1 LNSRFGQIE
10 ILGFAMFKKSFFVFA
25 LLMSAASIP
34 AQADD
39 VTNRVDALEDQVRQL
54 VGQIEELNYT
64 VKQLQS
70 QTLAA
75 PRQTGEAQGPAVL
88 AVPKKKLSLQAPAQA
103 QMTGKVSDA
112 GVETIEETP
121 LQQDALAPAQDN
133 PLYGD
138 GGAPLPK
145 VLGSM
150 DNKAAKAGD
159 GGFKGVIIDPPANGE
174 VAIGE
179 TPVLPDPNS
188 GVEQVSLQPE
198 TPDDVF
204 MKAEKSLLQ
213 LQYQDAESG
222 FKDFLTKYPDHNLA
236 GSAQFK
242 LGETF
247 YAQQNFSEA
256 AQNYLTGYKQYPKSR
271 RAADSLLKLGLS
283 LNKLGQKD
291 QGCAALGSVGGEFPK
306 AVEANKRAQ
315 AEFKRAGC

>member
-1 LNSRFGQIE
+1 
-10 ILGFAMFKKSFFVFA
+10 MFKKSIFVFA
-25 LLMSAASIP
+25 LLMSAAVGP
-34 AQADD
+34 AYADD
-39 VTNRVDALEDQVRQL
+39 VANRVDALEAQVRQL

-70 QTLAA
+70 QTAAA
-75 PRQTGEAQGPAVL
+75 PRQTGEAQVPAVL
-88 AVPKKKLSLQAPAQA
+88 PVPKKKLSLQVPAQQ
-103 QMTGKVSDA
+103 QMTGQVSDA
-112 GVETIEETP
+112 GVETIQEAP
-121 LQQDALAPAQDN
+121 LQQDASATAQDN

-145 VLGSM
+145 VLGAM

-179 TPVLPDPNS
+179 APVAPDANS
-188 GVEQVSLQPE
+188 GVEQVNLQPE

-247 YAQQNFSEA
+247 YAQQNYSEA

-291 QGCAALGSVGGEFPK
+291 QGCAALGSVGSEFPK

-315 AEFKRAGC
+315 AEYKRAGC

>member
-1 LNSRFGQIE
+1 MGKLKSWVY
-10 ILGFAMFKKSFFVFA
+10 AMYKKSIFVFA
-25 LLMSAASIP
+25 LMMCAAFVP
-34 AQADD
+34 AHADEVD
-39 VTNRVDALEDQVRQL
+39 NRVDALENQVRQL

-64 VKQLQS
+64 VKQLQA
-70 QTLAA
+70 QTAAA
-75 PRQTGEAQGPAVL
+75 PRQTGEAQVPAVL
-88 AVPKKKLSLQAPAQA
+88 ASPKKKLSLQVPAQP
-103 QMTGKVSDA
+103 QMSGQVSQA
-112 GVETIEETP
+112 GVETIQETP
-121 LQQDALAPAQDN
+121 LNQDASAAAPVQEN
-133 PLYGD
+133 SLYGAAPPPKIL
-138 GGAPLPK
+138 GAL
-145 VLGSM
+145 
-150 DNKAAKAGD
+150 DNKSAKVGD
-159 GGFKGVIIDPPANGE
+159 GGFKGVVIDPPVNGE
-174 VAIGE
+174 AAIGE
-179 TPVLPDPNS
+179 APVAQDSSS

-247 YAQQNFSEA
+247 YAQQNYSEA

-315 AEFKRAGC
+315 AEYKRAGC